1 MHTLNFILYTALKKC
16 VTYTIHGILCKQNL
30 CMYIIYIC
38 VKHFFYYFVQG
49 PQIPVVLWHH
59 HMCHEGW
66 RPHQVCLNTI
76 MSHTPGIACWS
87 FILMFCLHNIKPNV
101 IPQKVHV
108 SPKITLTNTHC
119 TRLRTQQN
127 CRWVLVGC
135 KSLGVVFN
143 PYNCLYTVPL
153 KTVAFIAL
161 WNQCN

>member
-1 MHTLNFILYTALKKC
+1 MTYCTQNFMQTEPLHVYNIFVSNIFIIILFRDHKYLLFFDITTCVTKGGDLTKYVSIPSCPTPQVLPVDHLYWCSVYTILYPMLYPKKF
-16 VTYTIHGILCKQNL
+16 
-30 CMYIIYIC
+30 MY
-38 VKHFFYYFVQG
+38 
-49 PQIPVVLWHH
+49 L
-59 HMCHEGW
+59 
-66 RPHQVCLNTI
+66 
-76 MSHTPGIACWS
+76 
-87 FILMFCLHNIKPNV
+87 
-101 IPQKVHV
+101 

-119 TRLRTQQN
+119 TRLRTQN